1 MYILYFIV
9 VIYRLIAYNNT
20 CINIVKTKI
29 PVFDEITCGKLV
41 EIQSCFLYSNSVGQ
55 WHIQPCHGTR
65 RARVRGRESVSFW
78 HVPKI
83 YQSLIMQFSNWRMVI
98 FKENYLIHVIEK
110 LFLSQTIISISIT
123 STYFYWIYF
132 LWLNTTLWNEGRHL
146 YINEYRFVSLTFRE
160 QRPV

>member
-110 LFLSQTIISISIT
+110 LFFFTN
-123 STYFYWIYF
+123 YNFHF
-132 LWLNTTLWNEGRHL
+132 NHLNLLLLNIL
-146 YINEYRFVSLTFRE
+146 FMVEYNFVKWG
-160 QRPV
+160 

>member
-55 WHIQPCHGTR
+55 WHIQPCHGTSRACVR
-65 RARVRGRESVSFW
+65 RRESVSFW

-110 LFLSQTIISISIT
+110 LFFVTN
-123 STYFYWIYF
+123 YNFHF
-132 LWLNTTLWNEGRHL
+132 NHLNLLLLNIL
-146 YINEYRFVSLTFRE
+146 FMVEYNFVKWG
-160 QRPV
+160 